1 MRSIGGGPESRILNV
16 RVFLGHWALGRSGI
30 YFVDQTGAH
39 AVVKYYDFAEH
50 KISSITRLARPLPPE
65 EGALAVS
72 PDERRIL
79 VMEVVTNM
87 DIMLVENFH

>member
-1 MRSIGGGPESRILNV
+1 M
-16 RVFLGHWALGRSGI
+16 RVFFWHWALGRSGI
-30 YFVDQTGAH
+30 YFVDQTGPQ

-50 KISSITRLARPLPPE
+50 KISSITALARPLPPD

-72 PDERRIL
+72 PDERSIL
-79 VMEVVTNM
+79 VMEVVTNI